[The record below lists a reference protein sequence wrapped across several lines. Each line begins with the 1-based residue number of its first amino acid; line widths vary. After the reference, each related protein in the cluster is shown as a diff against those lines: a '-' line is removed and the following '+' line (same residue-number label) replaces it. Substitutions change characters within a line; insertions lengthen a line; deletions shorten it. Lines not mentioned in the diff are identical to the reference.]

1 MALSSQPRVVIVGA
15 TGAVGQELIRLLQ
28 ERWHRPP
35 EDLVL
40 LGSRSRTVEL
50 AGRQL
55 LVQSAA
61 EFDFTT
67 AGLAFFS
74 AGASVSA
81 ALAPKAVSQGCV
93 VIDNTSQFR
102 YEPDVPLVIPPIN
115 AAAIG
120 NARLIANPNCTT
132 AIILMALAPL
142 HRAFGLKR
150 LIAATYQAASGA
162 GQQAMDELRA
172 QAREAADGVPLTH
185 HRFPHPLLF
194 NLIPRVDR
202 VLGDGY
208 TKEECKLAWETRKIL
223 LGQLLDDPSVPIEG
237 TCVRVPTLR
246 CHAASVHLETLRS
259 VDLAQ
264 AKSLLATAPG
274 LTLLD
279 DPANDVYPTPLGFSG
294 KNDVGVGRVRVS
306 RAFGD
311 HGLTFWVCG
320 DQLLRGAALNAVEIA
335 ECLFPGTRP

>member
-1 MALSSQPRVVIVGA
+1 MALSSQPRVAIVGA

-28 ERWHRPP
+28 ERWQLPP

-40 LGSRSRTVEL
+40 LGSRSRMVEL

-55 LVQSAA
+55 QVQSAA

-74 AGASVSA
+74 AGAGISA
-81 ALAPKAVSQGCV
+81 VLALKACNAGCV

-150 LIAATYQAASGA
+150 LIVATYQAASGA

-172 QAREAADGVPLTH
+172 QTRAAADGVPLTH
-185 HRFPHPLLF
+185 HRFPHQLLY
-194 NLIPRVDR
+194 NLIPRIDR
-202 VLGDGY
+202 VYDDGY
-208 TKEECKLAWETRKIL
+208 TREEKKLAWETRKIL
-223 LGQLLDDPSVPIEG
+223 LGQPLENLTVPIEA

-246 CHAASVHLETLRS
+246 CHAASVHLQTHRI
-259 VDLAQ
+259 VDLAK
-264 AKSLLATAPG
+264 ARDVLAQAPG
-274 LTLLD
+274 VVVLD
-279 DPANDVYPTPLGFSG
+279 DAAQDQYPTPLAFGG
-294 KNDVGVGRVRVS
+294 RNEVGVGRLRQS
-306 RAFGD
+306 AAFGA
-311 HGLTFWVCG
+311 HGLAFWVCG
-320 DQLLRGAALNAVEIA
+320 DQLLRGAALNAIEIA
-335 ECLFPGTRP
+335 ECVFPRQ